1 MTVELVKLPFWYLF
15 NPVNYVQEGWCVRL
29 GQEEIMWGWGNCL
42 KYLNRGGTEK
52 KQGETKI
59 LKKRKA
65 GSRGQCLKRGAA
77 TPLEIMK
84 IILPAYIKKQLRAT
98 LVAQVLSKTSVKKKK
113 NQWSNRGNRCSKRVL
128 CVLPSTSTQLHMD
141 EMIIGSAFNYHKKIL
156 TTILTIV
163 EEEPQL

>member
-1 MTVELVKLPFWYLF
+1 MTVELVKSPFWYLF

-84 IILPAYIKKQLRAT
+84 IILPAYIKKHLRAT

-113 NQWSNRGNRCSKRVL
+113 KISGVIEETDVPKESCVYYHQLPPSCTWMRWSLEAPSITIKR
-128 CVLPSTSTQLHMD
+128 
-141 EMIIGSAFNYHKKIL
+141 F
-156 TTILTIV
+156 
-163 EEEPQL
+163 

>member
-1 MTVELVKLPFWYLF
+1 MTVELVNLPFWYLF
-15 NPVNYVQEGWCVRL
+15 NPDNYVQEGWCVRL

-84 IILPAYIKKQLRAT
+84 IILPAYIKKHLRAT

-113 NQWSNRGNRCSKRVL
+113 ISGVIEETDVPKES
-128 CVLPSTSTQLHMD
+128 CVYYHQLPSSCIWMRWSL
-141 EMIIGSAFNYHKKIL
+141 EAPSI
-156 TTILTIV
+156 TIKRF
-163 EEEPQL
+163 